1 VSARERS
8 LETTSAALAQKTHEA
23 ADLGT
28 RLANTEIKLAQLEA
42 TYATLSAEFEQIRS
56 ALASDQGVLSRAR
69 GKWEGDRASLE
80 RTKDALA
87 AALAQIDEIEA
98 RTFE

>member
-1 VSARERS
+1 MPASWIPIRRLRTRYSRTPPYVSS
-8 LETTSAALAQKTHEA
+8 YVNGAAL
-23 ADLGT
+23 
-28 RLANTEIKLAQLEA
+28 N
-42 TYATLSAEFEQIRS
+42 
-56 ALASDQGVLSRAR
+56 RAR